1 MLIIKRDGSAEQF
14 NWDKIDNVITKAF
27 MAVDEHLNTDILSDI
42 KDQLYF
48 KGVVTVEDIQDQIE
62 DALFECGYPKVG
74 KAFIRYRDE
83 HNRKRSYV
91 NKKKEFIETY
101 KNSSNTANA
110 TIDDNSNVG
119 SMNIGVLNAEIH
131 KSENIDTSRGIIQ
144 DKLYELFPDT
154 NLHKQYIRDLESHII
169 YKHDE
174 SSFCGPIAPY
184 CVSCSMYPFLLNG
197 LSKLGGQSTKPTNL
211 DSYCGMYVN
220 LIFAISAQFA
230 GAVATPEFLVYFD
243 YFAKKEW
250 GEDYWQRLDEVI
262 TAPNVKRVKTI
273 GYQIRQY
280 FQQVI
285 HSINQPAAARGMQSA
300 FVNFALFDESFFHG
314 MFDEFYF
321 PDGVTQPQWE
331 SVNTLQHIFMKW
343 FNKERLTT
351 ILTFPVVSYALVY
364 KDNKFLDEDT
374 ARFVAE
380 ELSEGNSFFIYIS
393 DTVDSLSSCCFD
405 KNQKVLWKSSTE
417 GVKLTTLEELHN
429 TKWNPEKKN
438 LKIFHNGSWVS
449 GRSIKLPHT
458 KRMYKVTT
466 FNNKEFIMTDNHI
479 NVTLEGE
486 KQTSEL
492 TTNDYLMFNTM
503 QLQSIPDNDENLSY
517 AQGFV
522 VGAFLSDGSFGST
535 INGTTYDINFSL
547 NVNKYQKVMEMIDIA
562 NKEVGGEGV
571 SKLNEVYN
579 NVYPVRI
586 SSKQLAAF
594 IMRWTNWERGTL
606 AYNKSLNLNCL
617 LQSVN
622 FRQGIL
628 DGWYHTDGGNS
639 NRCYTT
645 SKELAED
652 MEVLITSLGLQSIIN
667 VSDRTDEKVVIRD
680 KEYDR
685 NYPLYCIRWYEPAN
699 HRANKDSEHSWIK
712 KNNSIYFKIKSI
724 EEVDYSDDVYCIEC
738 KNQDEPYFT
747 LPCGLI
753 THNCRLKNKIQTKE
767 FNFTNGNMGVN

>member
-131 KSENIDTSRGIIQ
+131 KAENIDTSRGIIQ

-393 DTVDSLSSCCFD
+393 DTVDSLSSCC
-405 KNQKVLWKSSTE
+405 
-417 GVKLTTLEELHN
+417 
-429 TKWNPEKKN
+429 
-438 LKIFHNGSWVS
+438 
-449 GRSIKLPHT
+449 
-458 KRMYKVTT
+458 
-466 FNNKEFIMTDNHI
+466 
-479 NVTLEGE
+479 
-486 KQTSEL
+486 
-492 TTNDYLMFNTM
+492 
-503 QLQSIPDNDENLSY
+503 
-517 AQGFV
+517 
-522 VGAFLSDGSFGST
+522 
-535 INGTTYDINFSL
+535 
-547 NVNKYQKVMEMIDIA
+547 
-562 NKEVGGEGV
+562 
-571 SKLNEVYN
+571 
-579 NVYPVRI
+579 
-586 SSKQLAAF
+586 
-594 IMRWTNWERGTL
+594 
-606 AYNKSLNLNCL
+606 
-617 LQSVN
+617 
-622 FRQGIL
+622 
-628 DGWYHTDGGNS
+628 
-639 NRCYTT
+639 
-645 SKELAED
+645 
-652 MEVLITSLGLQSIIN
+652 
-667 VSDRTDEKVVIRD
+667 
-680 KEYDR
+680 
-685 NYPLYCIRWYEPAN
+685 
-699 HRANKDSEHSWIK
+699 
-712 KNNSIYFKIKSI
+712 
-724 EEVDYSDDVYCIEC
+724 
-738 KNQDEPYFT
+738 
-747 LPCGLI
+747 
-753 THNCRLKNKIQTKE
+753 RLKNKIQTKE
-767 FNFTNGNMGVN
+767 FNFTNGNMGIETGSKSVITVNISRVVQQWAIKENKNKSEVINWDSLREYIKTILERVYKYHIAYNECLWDMYNAGLLPVYTAGFIHLDKQYLTLGINGLNNAAEFLGIECNINPEYEHFCELIFSTFKEANTQANGKFNGHKLTFNTEIVPRLCGYVKPLVIDSKLLNPSETRLRQRGASKMIICAA

>member
-1 MLIIKRDGSAEQF
+1 
-14 NWDKIDNVITKAF
+14 
-27 MAVDEHLNTDILSDI
+27 
-42 KDQLYF
+42 
-48 KGVVTVEDIQDQIE
+48 
-62 DALFECGYPKVG
+62 
-74 KAFIRYRDE
+74 
-83 HNRKRSYV
+83 
-91 NKKKEFIETY
+91 
-101 KNSSNTANA
+101 
-110 TIDDNSNVG
+110 
-119 SMNIGVLNAEIH
+119 
-131 KSENIDTSRGIIQ
+131 
-144 DKLYELFPDT
+144 
-154 NLHKQYIRDLESHII
+154 
-169 YKHDE
+169 
-174 SSFCGPIAPY
+174 
-184 CVSCSMYPFLLNG
+184 
-197 LSKLGGQSTKPTNL
+197 
-211 DSYCGMYVN
+211 
-220 LIFAISAQFA
+220 
-230 GAVATPEFLVYFD
+230 
-243 YFAKKEW
+243 
-250 GEDYWQRLDEVI
+250 
-262 TAPNVKRVKTI
+262 
-273 GYQIRQY
+273 
-280 FQQVI
+280 
-285 HSINQPAAARGMQSA
+285 
-300 FVNFALFDESFFHG
+300 

-380 ELSEGNSFFIYIS
+380 ELSDGNSFFIYIS

-429 TKWNPEKKN
+429 RNPEKKN
-438 LKIFHNGSWVS
+438 LKIFHNGSWVN

-522 VGAFLSDGSFGST
+522 VGAFLGDGSFGST

-547 NVNKYQKVMEMIDIA
+547 NVNKYQKVIEMIDIA
-562 NKEVGGEGV
+562 NKEVGDEGV
-571 SKLNEVYN
+571 SKLSEVYN

-594 IMRWTNWERGTL
+594 IMRWTRGTL

-617 LQSVN
+617 LQSVD

-628 DGWYHTDGGNS
+628 DGYTDGENS

-685 NYPLYCIRWYEPAN
+685 NYPLYCVRWYEPAN

-712 KNNSIYFKIKSI
+712 KNNSIYFKVKSI

-767 FNFTNGNMGVN
+767 FNFTNGNMGIETGSKSVITVNISRVVQQWAIKENKNKSEVINWDSLREYIKTILERVYKYHIAYNECLWDMYNAGLLPVYTAGFIHLDKQYLTLGINGLNNCAEFLGIECNVNPEYEHFCELIFSTFKEANTQANGKFNGHKLTFNTEIVPKLCGHVKPLVIDSKLLNSSETRLRQRGASKIIICAA

>member
-1 MLIIKRDGSAEQF
+1 
-14 NWDKIDNVITKAF
+14 
-27 MAVDEHLNTDILSDI
+27 
-42 KDQLYF
+42 
-48 KGVVTVEDIQDQIE
+48 
-62 DALFECGYPKVG
+62 
-74 KAFIRYRDE
+74 
-83 HNRKRSYV
+83 
-91 NKKKEFIETY
+91 
-101 KNSSNTANA
+101 
-110 TIDDNSNVG
+110 
-119 SMNIGVLNAEIH
+119 
-131 KSENIDTSRGIIQ
+131 
-144 DKLYELFPDT
+144 
-154 NLHKQYIRDLESHII
+154 
-169 YKHDE
+169 
-174 SSFCGPIAPY
+174 
-184 CVSCSMYPFLLNG
+184 
-197 LSKLGGQSTKPTNL
+197 
-211 DSYCGMYVN
+211 
-220 LIFAISAQFA
+220 
-230 GAVATPEFLVYFD
+230 
-243 YFAKKEW
+243 
-250 GEDYWQRLDEVI
+250 
-262 TAPNVKRVKTI
+262 
-273 GYQIRQY
+273 
-280 FQQVI
+280 
-285 HSINQPAAARGMQSA
+285 
-300 FVNFALFDESFFHG
+300 

-417 GVKLTTLEELHN
+417 GVKLTTLEELYA

-503 QLQSIPDNDENLSY
+503 QLQSISENDENLSY

-522 VGAFLSDGSFGST
+522 VGAFLGDGSFGST

-594 IMRWTNWERGTL
+594 IMRWTNWERGIL

-617 LQSVN
+617 LQSVD

-639 NRCYTT
+639 NRCYTI

-652 MEVLITSLGLQSIIN
+652 MEVLITSLGLQSNIN
-667 VSDRTDEKVVIRD
+667 VSDRTDEKVVIRN

-699 HRANKDSEHSWIK
+699 HRANKDSEHSWVK

>member
-1 MLIIKRDGSAEQF
+1 
-14 NWDKIDNVITKAF
+14 
-27 MAVDEHLNTDILSDI
+27 
-42 KDQLYF
+42 
-48 KGVVTVEDIQDQIE
+48 
-62 DALFECGYPKVG
+62 
-74 KAFIRYRDE
+74 
-83 HNRKRSYV
+83 
-91 NKKKEFIETY
+91 
-101 KNSSNTANA
+101 
-110 TIDDNSNVG
+110 
-119 SMNIGVLNAEIH
+119 
-131 KSENIDTSRGIIQ
+131 
-144 DKLYELFPDT
+144 
-154 NLHKQYIRDLESHII
+154 
-169 YKHDE
+169 
-174 SSFCGPIAPY
+174 
-184 CVSCSMYPFLLNG
+184 
-197 LSKLGGQSTKPTNL
+197 
-211 DSYCGMYVN
+211 
-220 LIFAISAQFA
+220 
-230 GAVATPEFLVYFD
+230 
-243 YFAKKEW
+243 
-250 GEDYWQRLDEVI
+250 
-262 TAPNVKRVKTI
+262 
-273 GYQIRQY
+273 
-280 FQQVI
+280 
-285 HSINQPAAARGMQSA
+285 
-300 FVNFALFDESFFHG
+300 

-503 QLQSIPDNDENLSY
+503 QLQSVPDNDENLSY

-522 VGAFLSDGSFGST
+522 VGAFLGDGSFGST
-535 INGTTYDINFSL
+535 INGITYDINFSL

-571 SKLNEVYN
+571 SNLNEVYN

-617 LQSVN
+617 LQSVD

-628 DGWYHTDGGNS
+628 DGYTDGGNS

-652 MEVLITSLGLQSIIN
+652 MEVLITSLGLQSNIN
-667 VSDRTDEKVVIRD
+667 VSDRTDEKVIIRD

-685 NYPLYCIRWYEPAN
+685 NYPLYCVRWYEPAN
-699 HRANKDSEHSWIK
+699 HRANKDLEHSWIK
-712 KNNSIYFKIKSI
+712 KNNSIYFKVKSI

-767 FNFTNGNMGVN
+767 FNFTNGNMGIETGSKSVITVNISRVVQQWAIKENKNKSEVINWDSLKEYIKTILERVYKYHIAYNECLWDMYNAGLLPVYTAGFIHLDKQYLTLGINGLNNCAEFLGIECNVNPEYEHFCELIFSTFKEANTQANGKFNGHKLTFNTEIVPKLCGHVKPLVIDSKLLNSSETRLRQRGASKMIICAA

>member
-1 MLIIKRDGSAEQF
+1 
-14 NWDKIDNVITKAF
+14 
-27 MAVDEHLNTDILSDI
+27 
-42 KDQLYF
+42 
-48 KGVVTVEDIQDQIE
+48 
-62 DALFECGYPKVG
+62 
-74 KAFIRYRDE
+74 
-83 HNRKRSYV
+83 
-91 NKKKEFIETY
+91 
-101 KNSSNTANA
+101 
-110 TIDDNSNVG
+110 
-119 SMNIGVLNAEIH
+119 
-131 KSENIDTSRGIIQ
+131 
-144 DKLYELFPDT
+144 
-154 NLHKQYIRDLESHII
+154 
-169 YKHDE
+169 
-174 SSFCGPIAPY
+174 
-184 CVSCSMYPFLLNG
+184 
-197 LSKLGGQSTKPTNL
+197 
-211 DSYCGMYVN
+211 
-220 LIFAISAQFA
+220 
-230 GAVATPEFLVYFD
+230 
-243 YFAKKEW
+243 
-250 GEDYWQRLDEVI
+250 
-262 TAPNVKRVKTI
+262 
-273 GYQIRQY
+273 
-280 FQQVI
+280 
-285 HSINQPAAARGMQSA
+285 
-300 FVNFALFDESFFHG
+300 

-503 QLQSIPDNDENLSY
+503 QLQSVLDNDENLSY

-522 VGAFLSDGSFGST
+522 VGAFLGDGSFGST

-571 SKLNEVYN
+571 SNLNEVYN

-617 LQSVN
+617 LQSVD

-628 DGWYHTDGGNS
+628 DGYTDGGNS

-652 MEVLITSLGLQSIIN
+652 MEVLITSLGLQSNIN

-685 NYPLYCIRWYEPAN
+685 NYPLYCVRWYEPAN
-699 HRANKDSEHSWIK
+699 HRTNKDPEHSWIK
-712 KNNSIYFKIKSI
+712 KNNSIYFKVKSI

-767 FNFTNGNMGVN
+767 FNFTNGNMGIETGSKSVITVNISRVVQQWAIKENKNKSEVINWDSLKEYIKTILERVYKYHIAYNECLWDMYNAGLLPVYTAGFIHLDKQYLTLGINGLNNCAEFLGIECNVNPEYEHFCELIFSTFKEANTQANGKFNGHKLTFNTEIVPKLCGHVKPLVIDSKLLNSSETRLRQRGASKMIICAA

>member
-1 MLIIKRDGSAEQF
+1 
-14 NWDKIDNVITKAF
+14 
-27 MAVDEHLNTDILSDI
+27 
-42 KDQLYF
+42 
-48 KGVVTVEDIQDQIE
+48 
-62 DALFECGYPKVG
+62 
-74 KAFIRYRDE
+74 
-83 HNRKRSYV
+83 
-91 NKKKEFIETY
+91 
-101 KNSSNTANA
+101 
-110 TIDDNSNVG
+110 
-119 SMNIGVLNAEIH
+119 
-131 KSENIDTSRGIIQ
+131 
-144 DKLYELFPDT
+144 
-154 NLHKQYIRDLESHII
+154 
-169 YKHDE
+169 
-174 SSFCGPIAPY
+174 
-184 CVSCSMYPFLLNG
+184 
-197 LSKLGGQSTKPTNL
+197 
-211 DSYCGMYVN
+211 
-220 LIFAISAQFA
+220 
-230 GAVATPEFLVYFD
+230 
-243 YFAKKEW
+243 
-250 GEDYWQRLDEVI
+250 
-262 TAPNVKRVKTI
+262 
-273 GYQIRQY
+273 
-280 FQQVI
+280 
-285 HSINQPAAARGMQSA
+285 
-300 FVNFALFDESFFHG
+300 

-429 TKWNPEKKN
+429 RNPEKKI

-458 KRMYKVTT
+458 KKMYKVTT

-503 QLQSIPDNDENLSY
+503 QLQSVPDNDENLSY

-522 VGAFLSDGSFGST
+522 VGAFLGDGSFGST

-547 NVNKYQKVMEMIDIA
+547 NMNKYQKVMEMIDIA

-617 LQSVN
+617 LQSVD

-652 MEVLITSLGLQSIIN
+652 MEVLITSLGLQSVIN

-685 NYPLYCIRWYEPAN
+685 NYPLYCVKWYEPAN
-699 HRANKDSEHSWIK
+699 HRTNKDSEHSWVK

-724 EEVDYSDDVYCIEC
+724 EEVEYTDDVYCIEC

-767 FNFTNGNMGVN
+767 FNFTNGNMGIETGSKSVITVNISRVVQQWAIKENKNKSEVINWDSLREYIKTILERVYKYHIAYNECLWDMYNAGLLPVYTAGFIHLDKQYLTLGINGLDFIWA